1 MEVRQEIVSWK
12 AWWAVILLFFAYTLS
27 FIDRTIIS
35 LLVEPMR
42 ADLGLT
48 DTQISLLQGLAF
60 TIFYTTMSIPIAFLA
75 DRGQRPLIIGIGM
88 FVWSAMTAACGL
100 AVNFVQLFLARMG
113 VGVGE
118 ATLGP
123 AAYSLI
129 ADLFPPERRGRAMAV
144 FSSGISVGAG
154 LAFLV
159 GGFVIQLVNTNALS
173 IPMLEGLASWQ
184 LVFII
189 VGVPGMF
196 GAFLMLT
203 VPEPR
208 KGNRNQPL
216 QPPRLAL
223 DPILPFLRT
232 NLSEVTALFSTFA
245 ISGLIF
251 IALLSW
257 GPTFLI
263 REFGATPS
271 EAGKL
276 MGAGLV
282 IAGPLG
288 AFAGGYLSDRGAA
301 GARQDAPFLVALAG
315 ISLMSLAA
323 MAALFAPGV
332 VSAGIWLS
340 VALLFGSF
348 AYPAGAAAVQQ
359 LAPDRLRARFAAV
372 YLFATTLIAATL
384 GPTIVALFTD
394 FVFGDPALIGLALAA
409 TTACVAPLGILAAL
423 LGVRNVKHRTEAAE
437 RSAE

>member
-1 MEVRQEIVSWK
+1 MDTQHPVASWK
-12 AWWAVILLFFAYTLS
+12 AWWAVLVLFLAYTIS

-35 LLVEPMR
+35 LLVEPIR
-42 ADLGLT
+42 TDLGLS

-60 TIFYTTMSIPIAFLA
+60 TFFYTTMSIPIAFLA
-75 DRGQRPLIIGIGM
+75 DRGQRPLIIGVGM
-88 FVWSAMTAACGL
+88 FVWSAMTVACGF

-118 ATLGP
+118 ASLGP

-129 ADLFPPERRGRAMAV
+129 ADLFPPEKRGRAMAF

-159 GGFVIQLVNTNALS
+159 GGYVIELVNTNALTL
-173 IPMLEGLASWQ
+173 PALDGFASWQ

-196 GAFLMLT
+196 GAFLLLT

-208 KGNRNQPL
+208 RLRGAARAAK
-216 QPPRLAL
+216 PPSTVLE
-223 DPILPFLRT
+223 PVIPFLRA
-232 NLSEVTALFSTFA
+232 NAGEVTALFSTFA

-251 IALLSW
+251 TALLSW
-257 GPTFLI
+257 GPTYLI

-276 MGAGLV
+276 IGAGLV
-282 IAGPLG
+282 VAGPLG
-288 AFAGGYLSDRGAA
+288 AFAGGALSDRGVA
-301 GARQDAPFLVALAG
+301 GSRHDAPFLVGLAG
-315 ISLMSLAA
+315 IILMSLAA
-323 MAALFAPGV
+323 MAALFAPDV

-340 VALLFGSF
+340 AALFFGSF

-359 LAPDRLRARFAAV
+359 LAPDRLRARFSAL
-372 YLFATTLIAATL
+372 YLFAVTLIAATL

-394 FVFGDPALIGLALAA
+394 FVFRDPALIGRALVA
-409 TTACVAPLGILAAL
+409 TVACVAPLGVVAAL
-423 LGVRNVKHRTEAAE
+423 LGARRLKL
-437 RSAE
+437 RSA